1 MRPPCPTGKLAEET
15 APAVSSSQVPL
26 TIFFH
31 TNSSPGRRFP
41 SLSRRDCDL
50 HAPQGNSR
58 KKPPQRFLLPRFLSR
73 FSFIRTHL
81 LGDVSRACLGGI
93 AISMPHRETRGR
105 NRPSGFFFP
114 GSSHVFLSYEL
125 TSWATFPGPAW
136 AGLRPP
142 CPTGKLAE
150 ETAPAVSSSQ
160 VPLTFFFHEN
170 GLSLAKPRGSWQRTH
185 LSAERNLFP
194 SFLQEKSKELRVLPR
209 SKSRLF

>member
-58 KKPPQRFLLPRFLSR
+58 KKPPQRFLLPRSLSRFSFIRTHLLGDVSRSCLSGISTSKAPQGNSRKKPPRRFLLPRFLSR

-114 GSSHVFLSYEL
+114 GPSHD
-125 TSWATFPGPAW
+125 
-136 AGLRPP
+136 
-142 CPTGKLAE
+142 
-150 ETAPAVSSSQ
+150 
-160 VPLTFFFHEN
+160 FFHEN

-185 LSAERNLFP
+185 LSAERHLFP
-194 SFLQEKSKELRVLPR
+194 SFLQEKSKELRVFPR
-209 SKSRLF
+209 SKSHLF